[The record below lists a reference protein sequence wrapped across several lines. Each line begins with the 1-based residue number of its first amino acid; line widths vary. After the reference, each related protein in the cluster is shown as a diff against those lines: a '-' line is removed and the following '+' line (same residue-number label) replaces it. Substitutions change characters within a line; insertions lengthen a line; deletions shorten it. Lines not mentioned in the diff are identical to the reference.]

1 MYRTPAERGTEDRPP
16 KELVYDALDESRSGS
31 QTALFQYFGLP
42 IVAGLAMGAFTG
54 PTGGLLGLVAGGAYS
69 AWSWRGR
76 KKAGGAVLR
85 VEGEVLSVTVRGG
98 KERNERILLGDLANV
113 TLDIKTIERVTEG
126 DSAIPAMRFI
136 DAKVGPKVDTAR
148 IVLVSASGRQVTL
161 TQDYL
166 AHMSA
171 TEWLGKIRVFLRKH
185 GWLPEDER
193 EGPPSSV
200 VDGDDDA

>member
-1 MYRTPAERGTEDRPP
+1 VYRTPAEKAPEDRPP
-16 KELVYDALDESRSGS
+16 RELVYDALDESRSGS
-31 QTALFQYFGLP
+31 QIALFQYFGLP
-42 IVAGLAMGAFTG
+42 ILAGLALGAFTG
-54 PTGGLLGLVAGGAYS
+54 STGGLLGLLGGAGYS

-85 VEGEVLSVTVRGG
+85 VDDGVLSVTVRGP
-98 KERNERILLGDLANV
+98 KERNERLRLDDLANV

-148 IVLVSASGRQVTL
+148 IVLVSAGGRQVHL
-161 TQDYL
+161 TEDYL

-193 EGPPSSV
+193 ESDG
-200 VDGDDDA
+200 VDSEG